1 MNEWYLILLI
11 AGLMLIG
18 AEVFVPGGV
27 LGLAGAMA
35 LLTAA
40 VLGFSIFSPA
50 VATLAAVGMIV
61 MVGVVIALWIRIFPH
76 TPIGRQM
83 TVLRDLKGAHG
94 NDERFAGLQGKTGV
108 SVTAL
113 RPSGIIE
120 LDNRRFDVLTA
131 GEMID
136 QGVAVRVVE
145 VRGNRVLV
153 EAIDE
158 SVLE

>member
-1 MNEWYLILLI
+1 MNEWFLILLI

-27 LGLAGAMA
+27 LGVAGAMA

-40 VLGFSIFSPA
+40 IMGFSIFPPA
-50 VATLAAVGMIV
+50 VATLVAVGMIIL
-61 MVGVVIALWIRIFPH
+61 VGVVIVLWIRIFPH

-83 TVLRDLKGAHG
+83 TVLKDLKNAHG
-94 NDERFAGLQGKTGV
+94 NDERFVGLQGKKGI

-120 LDNRRFDVLTA
+120 VENRRYDVLTV

-136 QGVAVRVVE
+136 RGVQVRVIE

-153 EAIDE
+153 EAASDDQ
-158 SVLE
+158 